1 MHEMENKANID
12 RSIDDD
18 GNELIGYVVEKH
30 DASFRNVWQRI
41 GYNGS
46 CTFAYTNT
54 GFPEDA
60 AHHFHVYIENCVGM
74 ISTLTTIDPIIAK
87 ISYIDPHTPKG

>member
-18 GNELIGYVVEKH
+18 RNELIGYVVEKH
-30 DASFRNVWQRI
+30 DTSLRNVWQRI

-46 CTFAYTNT
+46 CAFAYTNT
-54 GFPEDA
+54 EFPEDA
-60 AHHFHVYIENCVGM
+60 AYHFHVYIENCVGM

-87 ISYIDPHTPKG
+87 ISYTGPHTPKG